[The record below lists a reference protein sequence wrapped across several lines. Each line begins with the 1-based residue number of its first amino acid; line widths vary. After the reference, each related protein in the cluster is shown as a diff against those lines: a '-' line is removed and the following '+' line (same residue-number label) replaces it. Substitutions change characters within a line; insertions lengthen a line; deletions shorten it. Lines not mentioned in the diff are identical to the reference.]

1 MTFTEDEAELLLD
14 VIERAIYESQDEV
27 DGIQSYLNYLQ
38 SDFVLKRNKNTL
50 EMQSDAIDCARGH
63 YETANS
69 DLNRLVELKIKIIKE
84 SESYGK

>member
-1 MTFTEDEAELLLD
+1 MTFTQDEKELLLD
-14 VIERAIYESQDEV
+14 VLDRAIYESQDEV

-63 YETANS
+63 VDVANS
-69 DLNRLVELKIKIIKE
+69 ELHKLMELKNKVLKE
-84 SESYGK
+84 IN